1 MTPARQAGVALA
13 ATLAIQV
20 FTSLSAT
27 AVPVLAP
34 AIAAD
39 LGVPARWVGGFVGL
53 VYLGAMSA
61 SFVSG
66 AWIARQ
72 GAIRVSQ
79 TCVALCAVGIAGVA
93 ASGAGA
99 LPLVVL
105 AAVTMGLGYGPITPA
120 SSHVLARTT
129 PAARMNLVFS
139 IKQTGVP
146 AGAAIAGA
154 LLPAL
159 ALAAGWRGAFAA
171 VAALGVVVIAAAQ
184 PIRAALDTGRRADAP
199 ATLGHALSRVR
210 RVIADPRLAPLAW
223 ISWAYAAAQ
232 VSLTSFLVVH
242 LTGTLGWSL
251 IAAGLAL
258 SVATAG
264 GVAGRVLWGY
274 VADRTRAP
282 FAVLGTTG
290 LVSAACAA
298 LTALATPE
306 WPAYAIYPVIAVFGA
321 TAIGWNGVQL
331 AELAR
336 RAPEGDAGAITG
348 ATGVITFSGVV
359 AGPPLFGALAA
370 LTGSTRS
377 GFAATA
383 LLAAAAAF
391 AFAILPAISSRG
403 GHSGESKH

>member
-1 MTPARQAGVALA
+1 MTPARRAGVALA

-34 AIAAD
+34 EIAAD
-39 LGVPARWVGGFVGL
+39 LGVPARWVGVFVGL
-53 VYLGAMSA
+53 VYLGAMGA

-66 AWIARQ
+66 AWIARL

-154 LLPAL
+154 VLPAV
-159 ALAAGWRGAFAA
+159 ALAAGWRGAFAV
-171 VAALGVVVIAAAQ
+171 VAALGIVVIAAAQ

-264 GVAGRVLWGY
+264 GVAGRILWGY

-290 LVSAACAA
+290 LVSSACAA
-298 LTALATPE
+298 LAALATPD
-306 WPAYAIYPVIAVFGA
+306 WPALAIYPLVAVFGA

-348 ATGVITFSGVV
+348 AAGVITFSGVV

-391 AFAILPAISSRG
+391 AFAIIPAVSSRDE
-403 GHSGESKH
+403 HSSESKH

>member
-1 MTPARQAGVALA
+1 MNGARLAAVALA
-13 ATLAIQV
+13 STLAIQV
-20 FTSLSAT
+20 YTSLAGT
-27 AVPVLAP
+27 AVAVLAP
-34 AIAAD
+34 EIAAD

-53 VYLGAMSA
+53 VYLGAMMA

-66 AWIARQ
+66 AWIARL

-93 ASGAGA
+93 LSGTGA
-99 LPLVVL
+99 LPLIVL
-105 AAVTMGLGYGPITPA
+105 AAVTLGLGYGPITPA

-129 PAARMNLVFS
+129 PASRMNLVFS

-146 AGAAIAGA
+146 AGAALAGA
-154 LLPAL
+154 ALPAF
-159 ALAAGWRGAFAA
+159 ALAAGWRVAFVA
-171 VAALGVVVIAAAQ
+171 VAVLGIAVIAAAQ

-199 ATLGHALSRVR
+199 IALGHALSRVR
-210 RVIADPRLAPLAW
+210 RVMRDPRLAPLAW
-223 ISWAYAAAQ
+223 ISWAYAATQ

-264 GVAGRVLWGY
+264 GVAGRILWGI

-282 FAVLGTTG
+282 YAVLGTIG
-290 LVSAACAA
+290 LVSAACAV
-298 LTALATPE
+298 LTALATPA
-306 WPAYAIYPVIAVFGA
+306 WPAIAIYPVVALFGA

-331 AELAR
+331 AEVAR
-336 RAPEGDAGAITG
+336 HSPEGEAGAVTG
-348 ATGVITFSGVV
+348 ATGVVTFSGVV

-377 GFAATA
+377 GFVALA
-383 LLAAAAAF
+383 LLSAAAAI
-391 AFAILPAISSRG
+391 AFAIIPRRALTDRSDD
-403 GHSGESKH
+403 ESKR